1 MSGFENF
8 KTGRLCISKDVARK
22 TKIFQFLVNCNN
34 EKMIDK
40 LQLNSIDGDH
50 HNGKQSCRNI
60 SRANLQFLYPENMN
74 VYETN
79 NTVKNKIIKGLQ

>member
-1 MSGFENF
+1 M
-8 KTGRLCISKDVARK
+8 
-22 TKIFQFLVNCNN
+22 
-34 EKMIDK
+34 
-40 LQLNSIDGDH
+40 QLNSIDGDH

-79 NTVKNKIIKGLQ
+79 NTVKNKIHGIVMENCNCKNCGIVRKTMDCND

>member
-1 MSGFENF
+1 
-8 KTGRLCISKDVARK
+8 
-22 TKIFQFLVNCNN
+22 
-34 EKMIDK
+34 MIDK

-79 NTVKNKIIKGLQ
+79 NTVKTR